1 MGQSP
6 PEAARRRLQDLTTQ
20 EIKDLHDSGQGDSQM
35 VAVLLQRLEEAE
47 RKTRSTASLHSAVEF
62 VQDRVHSQTKGRR
75 EIERPRGPGYYLGD
89 RQEPSASPLSITRP
103 LGLPAFG
110 TPSIPIAKN
119 SSRIHVQAPHHFH
132 GFPSAPSQSQV
143 LTSHGVQMQSY
154 QPQQFH
160 GFPSVPSQP
169 QVLITHGAQ
178 VQSCLPNQFPGFPS
192 VPSQSQVPVGSTQ
205 VQAMSRASQSAQAMS
220 RRSQSAM
227 VQVPFQGL
235 HTAVSQPHGIVS
247 QQASGV
253 HVGIAQSSGGQA
265 VPLLPNPSGPMRCDV
280 QSLDLGQAMFNQQDM
295 RTHDV
300 SVASMAPTA
309 MAPTVDP
316 KHFSVGLR
324 DLLSIDSGAPDRQPN
339 VSQHPSP
346 VPFASLLD
354 LDPIPIT
361 KVAFGTGTER
371 APALSTTATLIDVFD
386 PSAST
391 ATPFVPPPPPPFEM
405 SGNVSPRTPRVGTS
419 YGPIHTPGGTKV
431 PEGPPPA
438 TPPKA
443 VGLGTNSY
451 PFAPASPIQP
461 PPAPPAI
468 GDPSGVDDM
477 FQSGSMR
484 SEEPSRL
491 VHNLPTLDVGEGRSD
506 VSVITGDWLAR
517 IAPIMR
523 SLSPSAPKW
532 WNCVVQTATEFY
544 TRWLHADPL
553 QKLGIKGE
561 AIEARMDFGNMSR
574 VEGRGSI
581 LLLQALPTDLQTEV
595 VSVRALASS
604 SLLFMVMSRY
614 QPGGSTEKSM
624 ILSYLTQPHV
634 EGQSNVHST
643 HAALRKW
650 DRLFR
655 RGRELGLQ
663 SPDPILLVR
672 GLDVLGRIIHNKSP
686 TAAFTVSTFRHKY
699 QLDSAPSEASVLHY
713 CQLLTAE
720 LETLCLS
727 GPDNKQQRL
736 AALQVEA
743 PPKKGQ
749 GKGVGSVARSGGNS
763 SNPLN
768 EDGVCKF
775 FASSNGCRY
784 GRSCVHH
791 HSQLTPADNRCFNCG
806 AEGHAM
812 AQCERPTAKLGPKG
826 GIPIPKMPSFPK
838 TEGKGEAK
846 GIPKADP
853 KTSATPNPK
862 AKPNPKTKRL
872 PKGRRLGV
880 SEEQGGAVDEGAE
893 QREDGSWEGALK
905 SVCIE
910 GPHLMASLK
919 GITLGAKSGL
929 LDGGATH
936 CLRFG
941 PFGEYQQARP
951 IEVHLASGTTQ
962 ELRINA
968 AGTLIS
974 PNPDIQPIMPMGL
987 LTTELKCD
995 IRWDESECVVNHPR
1009 LGPLEVTMVK
1019 NCPEVDDKVCLELIR
1034 EVEELRA
1041 DAMVRSV
1048 QTHAGKEDPTMGWHG
1063 MSDEEFLVSLRKWA
1077 KKTFED
1083 VPERI
1088 QSKLAPSSNCDPAE
1102 SGLNRHTRRKL
1113 ERDSA
1118 FIHLFCGQQRWDLP
1132 GAPSLALDLNRGY
1145 DFLDDKLYG
1154 YLLRLGRMG
1163 CIQYLLGGPPC
1174 RTFTSLRG
1182 RGTGPDADGG
1192 PRVVRTRHGTERFG
1206 LTDLTPEE
1214 WDQVDGDTT
1223 LVLRFLVLA
1232 DVSAQGLRA
1241 REGKDKS
1248 LKNPK
1253 LFFGFEHPEDPEEFL
1268 RSPETGPWPSGMG

>member
-1 MGQSP
+1 M
-6 PEAARRRLQDLTTQ
+6 
-20 EIKDLHDSGQGDSQM
+20 
-35 VAVLLQRLEEAE
+35 
-47 RKTRSTASLHSAVEF
+47 
-62 VQDRVHSQTKGRR
+62 
-75 EIERPRGPGYYLGD
+75 
-89 RQEPSASPLSITRP
+89 
-103 LGLPAFG
+103 
-110 TPSIPIAKN
+110 
-119 SSRIHVQAPHHFH
+119 
-132 GFPSAPSQSQV
+132 
-143 LTSHGVQMQSY
+143 
-154 QPQQFH
+154 
-160 GFPSVPSQP
+160 
-169 QVLITHGAQ
+169 
-178 VQSCLPNQFPGFPS
+178 
-192 VPSQSQVPVGSTQ
+192 
-205 VQAMSRASQSAQAMS
+205 
-220 RRSQSAM
+220 
-227 VQVPFQGL
+227 
-235 HTAVSQPHGIVS
+235 
-247 QQASGV
+247 
-253 HVGIAQSSGGQA
+253 
-265 VPLLPNPSGPMRCDV
+265 
-280 QSLDLGQAMFNQQDM
+280 
-295 RTHDV
+295 
-300 SVASMAPTA
+300 
-309 MAPTVDP
+309 
-316 KHFSVGLR
+316 
-324 DLLSIDSGAPDRQPN
+324 
-339 VSQHPSP
+339 
-346 VPFASLLD
+346 
-354 LDPIPIT
+354 
-361 KVAFGTGTER
+361 
-371 APALSTTATLIDVFD
+371 
-386 PSAST
+386 
-391 ATPFVPPPPPPFEM
+391 
-405 SGNVSPRTPRVGTS
+405 
-419 YGPIHTPGGTKV
+419 
-431 PEGPPPA
+431 
-438 TPPKA
+438 
-443 VGLGTNSY
+443 
-451 PFAPASPIQP
+451 
-461 PPAPPAI
+461 
-468 GDPSGVDDM
+468 
-477 FQSGSMR
+477 
-484 SEEPSRL
+484 
-491 VHNLPTLDVGEGRSD
+491 
-506 VSVITGDWLAR
+506 
-517 IAPIMR
+517 
-523 SLSPSAPKW
+523 
-532 WNCVVQTATEFY
+532 
-544 TRWLHADPL
+544 
-553 QKLGIKGE
+553 
-561 AIEARMDFGNMSR
+561 
-574 VEGRGSI
+574 
-581 LLLQALPTDLQTEV
+581 
-595 VSVRALASS
+595 
-604 SLLFMVMSRY
+604 
-614 QPGGSTEKSM
+614 
-624 ILSYLTQPHV
+624 
-634 EGQSNVHST
+634 
-643 HAALRKW
+643 
-650 DRLFR
+650 
-655 RGRELGLQ
+655 Q

-846 GIPKADP
+846 GRPKADP

-941 PFGEYQQARP
+941 PPGEYQQARP

-1048 QTHAGKEDPTMGWHG
+1048 QTHAGKEDPAMGWHG

-1077 KKTFED
+1077 KNTFED

-1113 ERDSA
+1113 ERGSA

-1192 PRVVRTRHGTERFG
+1192 PRVVRTRHGMERFG

-1268 RSPETGPWPSGMG
+1268 RSPETGPWPSVWAWDEMREFADRHGMYEACFHQGLLGHCKVKPTRMLLTSGYLWERLHMLKVPPGGLWRPTQSAWLNQRLRESSTWAAWAPQLVAFIKESMHDWQKGAEHVGVKDQERHFRLQQLIVAGGYDGESAAKFSMRALQGKQLEDFKRHCAAGHKPWRSDCKACLDAMAYSRPHRRMQKSRACSLSIDISGPFRSENAEDYEVPKPKYMLVGAYTFPRFSVACKEPSIPKDERIPDTDEAEALLRDEDGSPKPPPAAEGKAEESLLPDYASLFPEDPRRFENLPLLSVRE